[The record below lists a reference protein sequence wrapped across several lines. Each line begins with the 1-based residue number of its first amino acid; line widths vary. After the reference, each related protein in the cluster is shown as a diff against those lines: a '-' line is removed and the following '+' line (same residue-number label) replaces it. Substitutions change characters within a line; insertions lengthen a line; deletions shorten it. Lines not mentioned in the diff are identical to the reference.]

1 MSEKIETL
9 MLENIKDSMW
19 ECFQKF
25 GQKSNIPQL
34 KEYCCALIQATT
46 QKTAGQREN
55 KPNDFDWR
63 HLDMLLM
70 SIAIEATALVLSGD
84 LDEIEKKKEIE
95 GAQLKK
101 KYTEG
106 EE

>member
-1 MSEKIETL
+1 MSEKPEKI

-19 ECFQKF
+19 ECFRKF

-34 KEYCCALIQATT
+34 KEYCYQLIQAAT

-55 KPNDFDWR
+55 KPNDFNWR

-84 LDEIEKKKEIE
+84 LDKIENKKESE
-95 GAQLKK
+95 D
-101 KYTEG
+101 TE
-106 EE
+106 